1 MRKIFF
7 NKYGFSFLE
16 VMIVVAIFV
25 IILSSVATLTSDK
38 TVREDLDAQAQAVVD
53 ILNRAHN
60 YAMTAY
66 YGDHWGVKVLNNNSD
81 CDETSSDCVI
91 IFKGR
96 NYDSRNNIYDEKL
109 LLNTSVFIDEDQNNE
124 FYFEKISGWLSTS
137 TGHLVEQALILQ
149 TSLGTQKIVTST
161 PTGLVY
167 YGD

>member
-1 MRKIFF
+1 MQKIFF

-25 IILSSVATLTSDK
+25 IILSSVATLTGDK
-38 TVREDLDAQAQAVVD
+38 TVREDLDAQAQAIVD

-66 YGDHWGVKVLNNNSD
+66 YGDHWGVKVLNNHSD
-81 CDETSSDCVI
+81 CDEVSSDCVI

-96 NYDSRNNIYDEKL
+96 NYDSRNTIYDEKL
-109 LLNTSVFIDEDQNNE
+109 LLNTSVFIDANQVNE

-137 TGHLVEQALILQ
+137 TGHLVEQALVLQ
-149 TSLGTQKIVTST
+149 TTLGTQKIVTST

>member
-1 MRKIFF
+1 MHKLFL
-7 NKYGFSFLE
+7 NKFGFSLLE

-38 TVREDLDAQAQAVVD
+38 TVREDLTAQSQAVVD
-53 ILNRAHN
+53 IFSRAHN

-66 YGDHWGVKVLNNNSD
+66 YGDHWGVKILNNHAD
-81 CDETSSDCVI
+81 CDEANSDCVI
-91 IFKGR
+91 IFKGKTYDHR
-96 NYDSRNNIYDEKL
+96 NAVYDEKL
-109 LLNTSVFIDEDQNNE
+109 VLNTSVFIDEEQNNE

-137 TGHLVEQALILQ
+137 TGHLVEQALVLQ
-149 TSLGTQKIVTST
+149 TTLGTQKIVTST

>member
-25 IILSSVATLTSDK
+25 IILSSVATLTGDK

-66 YGDHWGVKVLNNNSD
+66 YGDHWGVKIFDNSSD
-81 CDETSSDCVI
+81 CDEISSDCVI

-96 NYDSRNNIYDEKL
+96 NYESRNNIYDEKL

-137 TGHLVEQALILQ
+137 TGHLVEQALVLQ
-149 TSLGTQKIVTST
+149 TTLGTQKIVTST